1 MMRVPVLCTRL
12 ILSAQ
17 VKCAT
22 VTAFDDTATCLSR
35 FTPLRFRVEIRTG
48 FTKYLI
54 TQASSQEERPR
65 KPDLR

>member
-22 VTAFDDTATCLSR
+22 TMAFNDTSTCLSR
-35 FTPLRFRVEIRTG
+35 FTPLRLRVDIRIRTG

-54 TQASSQEERPR
+54 T
-65 KPDLR
+65 

>member
-54 TQASSQEERPR
+54 T
-65 KPDLR
+65 